1 MLTKLKS
8 KSSLKLEL
16 NVETPVELGIFI
28 FPILLMILFPEIT
41 HFGIRK
47 RNGP

>member
-1 MLTKLKS
+1 MFVKLKS

-16 NVETPVELGIFI
+16 SVETLVELGIFI
-28 FPILLMILFPEIT
+28 FPILLMILSTEIT
-41 HFGIRK
+41 HYVIGK